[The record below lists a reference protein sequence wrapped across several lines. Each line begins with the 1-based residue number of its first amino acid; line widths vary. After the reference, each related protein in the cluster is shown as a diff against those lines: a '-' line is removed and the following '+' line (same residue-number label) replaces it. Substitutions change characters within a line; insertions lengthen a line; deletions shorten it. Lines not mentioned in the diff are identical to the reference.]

1 MSVEFQR
8 RSLTLIFQDMKVFV
22 KTLKKKNNKILL
34 NKEFHNLFLN
44 HEGNLD
50 KTPNNVA
57 FDEMT
62 YCWSKS
68 VSGNRNFFKFFKI

>member
-1 MSVEFQR
+1 MG
-8 RSLTLIFQDMKVFV
+8 
-22 KTLKKKNNKILL
+22 KNKYFK
-34 NKEFHNLFLN
+34 KEFHNLFLN

-50 KTPNNVA
+50 KTPSNVA

-68 VSGNRNFFKFFKI
+68 VSGNRNFFIFFKIEKKSY